1 MINSEVILQCIL
13 ILSAFTLFYTYK
25 NDFNVFLLTLL
36 LITSALWCY
45 TFINALTNTW
55 SNKINK
61 TVENIENIVGN
72 KASVLTDRLLNN

>member
-45 TFINALTNTW
+45 IFINELTNTW

-61 TVENIENIVGN
+61 TVENIEKLVGN
-72 KASVLTDRLLNN
+72 RASLLTDRLLNN

>member
-25 NDFNVFLLTLL
+25 NDFNIFLITLL

-45 TFINALTNTW
+45 MFITELTNNW
-55 SNKINK
+55 SKKINK
-61 TVENIENIVGN
+61 IVENIENIVGN
-72 KASVLTDRLLNN
+72 KGSVLADKLLNN

>member
-36 LITSALWCY
+36 LIISALWCY
-45 TFINALTNTW
+45 TFINELTNNW

>member
-45 TFINALTNTW
+45 MFINELTNNW

-61 TVENIENIVGN
+61 TVDNIEKIVGN
-72 KASVLTDRLLNN
+72 RASVLTDRLLNN

>member
-45 TFINALTNTW
+45 MFINELTNTW

-61 TVENIENIVGN
+61 TVDNIENIVGN
-72 KASVLTDRLLNN
+72 KASILTDRFLNN

>member
-45 TFINALTNTW
+45 IFINELTNTW

>member
-45 TFINALTNTW
+45 TFINELTNNW

-61 TVENIENIVGN
+61 TIDNIENLVRN
-72 KASVLTDRLLNN
+72 RASLLTDRLLNN

>member
-45 TFINALTNTW
+45 MFINELTNTW

-61 TVENIENIVGN
+61 TVENIENLVGN
-72 KASVLTDRLLNN
+72 RASVLTDRLLNN

>member
-45 TFINALTNTW
+45 TFINELTNNW

-61 TVENIENIVGN
+61 TVDNIENIIGN
-72 KASVLTDRLLNN
+72 RTSVLTDRLLNN

>member
-45 TFINALTNTW
+45 TFINELTNNW

>member
-45 TFINALTNTW
+45 TFIN
-55 SNKINK
+55 
-61 TVENIENIVGN
+61 
-72 KASVLTDRLLNN
+72 

>member
-45 TFINALTNTW
+45 TFINELTNTW

-72 KASVLTDRLLNN
+72 KANVLTDRLLNN

>member
-45 TFINALTNTW
+45 IYINELTNTW

-61 TVENIENIVGN
+61 TIENIENIVGN
-72 KASVLTDRLLNN
+72 KGSVLTDRLFK

>member
-45 TFINALTNTW
+45 TFINELTITW

>member
-45 TFINALTNTW
+45 TFINELTNNW

-61 TVENIENIVGN
+61 TVDNIENIVGN

>member
-1 MINSEVILQCIL
+1 MINSKVILQCIL

-36 LITSALWCY
+36 LIISALWCY
-45 TFINALTNTW
+45 TFINELTNNW

-72 KASVLTDRLLNN
+72 RASVLTDRLLNN

>member
-45 TFINALTNTW
+45 TFINELTNNW

-61 TVENIENIVGN
+61 TVDNIENIVGN
-72 KASVLTDRLLNN
+72 KASVLYPIQF

>member
-36 LITSALWCY
+36 LIISALWCY
-45 TFINALTNTW
+45 TFINELTNNW

-72 KASVLTDRLLNN
+72 RASVLTDRLLNN